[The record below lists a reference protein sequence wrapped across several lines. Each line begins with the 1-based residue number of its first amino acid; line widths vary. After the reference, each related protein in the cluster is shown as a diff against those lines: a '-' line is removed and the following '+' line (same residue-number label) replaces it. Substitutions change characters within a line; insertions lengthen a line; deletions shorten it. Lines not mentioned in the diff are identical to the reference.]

1 MFYTFSQN
9 NSGGDFIINDKVAEW
24 VIIEADS
31 ADEANDIAEGVGI
44 YFDGCENGYD
54 CDCCGDRWYRQ
65 YDDEGTE
72 TPQIY
77 GRPVVGEGHFGYL
90 RRNAII
96 YYKKGV
102 VETVKGSKES

>member
-9 NSGGDFIINDKVAEW
+9 NSGGDFDIDDKVAEW

-65 YDDEGTE
+65 YDYEGTE
-72 TPQIY
+72 TPEIY

-96 YYKKGV
+96 YYKNGV
-102 VETVKGSKES
+102 VETVKGSKDS